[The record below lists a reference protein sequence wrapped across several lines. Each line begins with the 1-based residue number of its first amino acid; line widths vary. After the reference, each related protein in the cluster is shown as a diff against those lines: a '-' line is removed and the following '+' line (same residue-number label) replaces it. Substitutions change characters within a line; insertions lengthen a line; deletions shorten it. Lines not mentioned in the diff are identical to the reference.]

1 MNSSNVSW
9 AKFFPEV
16 MENRF
21 FPYKKS
27 NVSYYRFGSGPSMAV
42 CFHGYG
48 EEGTLYSFFEK
59 YAGATYT
66 FYCIDL
72 PFHGKTEWNEGLMFT
87 ANDLQQIVNGIIE
100 VNQFKSGANE
110 RFTLMGFSLGGRIAL
125 ALYQEQ
131 PQSIEKILLLAPD
144 GLKVNF
150 WYWLSTQTLIG
161 NQLFSFSM
169 QNPGWF
175 FGFLR
180 AANKLKLVN
189 ASIFKFVNYYI
200 GNKEARLHLYHRWM
214 CLRRLKPDPSRIRNY
229 IGRYHTKTRL
239 IYGRYD
245 RIILPVIGE
254 KFRKGIEDYC
264 TITVIDSGHQVVH
277 ENHVEQLLPAL
288 LH

>member
-1 MNSSNVSW
+1 MNSSNVSE
-9 AKFFPEV
+9 AKFFPAV

-21 FPYKKS
+21 FPYRRS
-27 NVSYYRFGSGPSMAV
+27 NINYYRFGSGPSIAI

-48 EEGTLYSFFEK
+48 EEGSLFSFFEK
-59 YAGATYT
+59 YAGEFYT
-66 FYCIDL
+66 FYSIDL

-87 ANDLQQIVNGIIE
+87 SNDLRQIVRGIIE
-100 VNQFKSGANE
+100 ANQINSGANE
-110 RFTLMGFSLGGRIAL
+110 RLTLMGFSLGGRIAL

-131 PQSIEKILLLAPD
+131 PKTIEKILLLAPD

-169 QNPGWF
+169 KNPGWF
-175 FGFLR
+175 FGFLK

-200 GNKEARLHLYHRWM
+200 GNKEARLHLYQRWM
-214 CLRRLKPDPSRIRNY
+214 CLRRLKPDPVRIRNY
-229 IGRYHTKTRL
+229 IRQYETKTRL

-245 RIILPVIGE
+245 RIILPVRGE
-254 KFRKGIEDYC
+254 KFREGIEDFC
-264 TITVIDSGHQVVH
+264 TINVIDSGHQVVH